1 MAINTALQNQTCLIG
16 RIGPR
21 DQLQLIVAGRVIVC
35 LTQVW
40 I

>member
-16 RIGPR
+16 RIGQC
-21 DQLQLIVAGRVIVC
+21 DQLQLIAAGRVIVC